1 MYILEIFNLIAVFV
15 FSISASL
22 SAIKRKFDL
31 FGIAFIAFVTS
42 IGGGTVRDIMLGNYP
57 IGWLKE
63 SKYALVILLGVLLSA
78 IFTKRLAKVRK
89 TFFWFDTIGI
99 GVSAIIGVEKGLSAG
114 LDHFI
119 CIFFGV
125 ITGIFGGI
133 IRDTLTNQVPMIFR
147 KEIYATTLI
156 IGGICYIFL
165 VDLGVSKDFAMP
177 FTILLTIAIR
187 FLSIKYKIQLPTI
200 EHEIS
205 KTTTK
210 RKKA

>member
-1 MYILEIFNLIAVFV
+1 MFLLEVFTLIAVFV
-15 FSISASL
+15 FAISASL
-22 SAIKRKFDL
+22 SAIKKKFDL

-42 IGGGTVRDIMLGNYP
+42 VGGGTVRDIMLGNYP
-57 IGWLKE
+57 ISWLQE
-63 SKYALVILLGVLLSA
+63 SRYAVAILIGVLFSIL
-78 IFTKRLAKVRK
+78 FTKRLTRVRK

-99 GVSAIIGVEKGLSAG
+99 GVSAIIGVEKGLMAG

-147 KEIYATTLI
+147 KEIYATTLN
-156 IGGICYIFL
+156 IGGIVYIAL
-165 VDLGVSKDFAMP
+165 LDLGTSKNLAMP
-177 FTILLTIAIR
+177 FIIALTILIR
-187 FLSIKYKIQLPTI
+187 FLSIKYKIQLPTL
-200 EHEIS
+200 EHEIRN
-205 KTTTK
+205 TRK

>member
-1 MYILEIFNLIAVFV
+1 MFLLEIFTVIAVFV

-22 SAIKRKFDL
+22 SAIKKKFDL

-42 IGGGTVRDIMLGNYP
+42 VGGGTVRDIMLGNYP
-57 IGWLKE
+57 IGWLQE
-63 SKYALVILLGVLLSA
+63 SKFAVAILFGVLLS
-78 IFTKRLAKVRK
+78 ILFTKRLSKVRK

-99 GVSAIIGVEKGLSAG
+99 GVSAIVGVEKGMMAG

-133 IRDTLTNQVPMIFR
+133 IRDTLTNQVPMVFR

-156 IGGICYIFL
+156 VGGVVYIIL
-165 VDLGVSKDFAMP
+165 IDLGSSKSFAMP
-177 FTILLTIAIR
+177 FTIGLTILIR
-187 FLSIKYKIQLPTI
+187 YLSIKYKIQLPTL
-200 EHEIS
+200 EHELGKS
-205 KTTTK
+205 TK

>member
-1 MYILEIFNLIAVFV
+1 MFLLEVFTLIAVFV
-15 FSISASL
+15 FAISASL
-22 SAIKRKFDL
+22 SAIKKKFDL

-42 IGGGTVRDIMLGNYP
+42 VGGGTVRDIMLGNYP
-57 IGWLKE
+57 ISWLQE
-63 SKYALVILLGVLLSA
+63 SRYAVAILIGVLFSIL
-78 IFTKRLAKVRK
+78 FTKRLAKVRK

-99 GVSAIIGVEKGLSAG
+99 GVSAIIGVEKGLMAG

-156 IGGICYIFL
+156 VGGLVYIAL
-165 VDLGVSKDFAMP
+165 LDLGASKNLAMP
-177 FTILLTIAIR
+177 LTIALTILIR
-187 FLSIKYKIQLPTI
+187 FLSIKYKIQLPTL
-200 EHEIS
+200 EHEIRN
-205 KTTTK
+205 TRK